1 MADKKAT
8 VPFSGTKEQE
18 EALMKVIHELKDE
31 KGALMPILQ
40 KAQDIYGYLPI
51 EVQKMISDETGIP
64 MEKIYGVATFYSQ
77 FTLSPKGKYRISVCL
92 GTACFVK
99 GAGDVYNKLTE
110 VLGIGGGECTA
121 DGKFSLD
128 ASRCIGACGM
138 APILMV
144 NDDVYNHVKA
154 EDVEEILAKYE

>member
-1 MADKKAT
+1 MANKST
-8 VPFSGTKEQE
+8 VPFQGTKEQE
-18 EALMKVIHELKDE
+18 TALREVIE
-31 KGALMPILQ
+31 KRKSEQGALMAVLQ
-40 KAQDIYGYLPI
+40 QAQEIYGYVPT
-51 EVQKMISDETGIP
+51 EVQTIISDEMDIP
-64 MEKIYGVATFYSQ
+64 LHKIEEVVDFYPQ
-77 FTLSPKGKYRISVCL
+77 FTLSPKGKYQVSICL

>member
-1 MADKKAT
+1 MPNKST
-8 VPFSGTKEQE
+8 VPFNGTKEQE
-18 EALMKVIHELKDE
+18 AELLKVIAE
-31 KGALMPILQ
+31 KKSEQGALMSVLQ
-40 KAQDIYGYLPI
+40 SAQEIYGYVPA
-51 EVQKMISDETGIP
+51 EVQTIISDEMDIP
-64 MEKIYGVATFYSQ
+64 FHKIEEAVNFYPQ
-77 FTLSPKGKYRISVCL
+77 FTLSPKGKYRISICL

-110 VLGIGGGECTA
+110 VLGITGGSCTP

-138 APILMV
+138 APIMLV
-144 NDDVYNHVKA
+144 NDDVYNHVKP

>member
-1 MADKKAT
+1 MANKST
-8 VPFSGTKEQE
+8 VPFQGTKEQE
-18 EALMKVIHELKDE
+18 TVLREVIE
-31 KGALMPILQ
+31 KRKSEQGALMAVLQ
-40 KAQDIYGYLPI
+40 QAQEIYGYVPT
-51 EVQKMISDETGIP
+51 EVQTIISDEMDIP
-64 MEKIYGVATFYSQ
+64 LQVSI
-77 FTLSPKGKYRISVCL
+77 CL